1 MIPAYIRDAN
11 DQGMLEMA
19 IVENIQRENLDPI
32 EVAMSYQRLIEECSL
47 TQEQMAIRV
56 GKKRASVTNFLRL
69 LKLPAKIQHD
79 LKVGLLSVGHA
90 KVLLGLDDVMMQEY
104 LCDLVIKE
112 DMSVRQLEDK
122 IRKLSEPKKKTEQ
135 TEQDLPDEY
144 FKVLE
149 IVGKYFENNISLKR
163 TNTGK
168 GSMTIHFNSDEEVRK
183 FLKALED
190 SKF

>member
-1 MIPAYIRDAN
+1 M
-11 DQGMLEMA
+11 
-19 IVENIQRENLDPI
+19 
-32 EVAMSYQRLIEECSL
+32 
-47 TQEQMAIRV
+47 
-56 GKKRASVTNFLRL
+56 
-69 LKLPAKIQHD
+69 
-79 LKVGLLSVGHA
+79 
-90 KVLLGLDDVMMQEY
+90 
-104 LCDLVIKE
+104 CDLVIKE

-122 IRKLSEPKKKTEQ
+122 IRRLSEPKKQNKAD
-135 TEQDLPDEY
+135 EQDLPDEY

-163 TNTGK
+163 ANNGK

>member
-1 MIPAYIRDAN
+1 MEWFEAVILGVL
-11 DQGMLEMA
+11 QGLTEFLPVSSSGHLE
-19 IVENIQRENLDPI
+19 I
-32 EVAMSYQRLIEECSL
+32 
-47 TQEQMAIRV
+47 
-56 GKKRASVTNFLRL
+56 G
-69 LKLPAKIQHD
+69 
-79 LKVGLLSVGHA
+79 
-90 KVLLGLDDVMMQEY
+90 KVLLGVDDIKLQEY

-122 IRKLSEPKKKTEQ
+122 IKKMSEPKKEN
-135 TEQDLPDEY
+135 QDLGKDLPEEY

-163 TNTGK
+163 AESGK
-168 GSMTIHFNSDEEVRK
+168 GSMTIHFNSDEEVRN